1 MSECVVSVTCARESA
16 HVSWL
21 VTNRNVYCLFLGTIH
36 PNKRASVSVC
46 VERERVRVCVSIHPK
61 KKAREQ
67 EKTRTRVDFETTSV
81 HHSAIGDEGGQSEE
95 RG

>member
-1 MSECVVSVTCARESA
+1 VTCARESA

-21 VTNRNVYCLFLGTIH
+21 VTSRNVYFLFLGIIH

-46 VERERVRVCVSIHPK
+46 EREGVRECECLYIP
-61 KKAREQ
+61 RRRQ

-81 HHSAIGDEGGQSEE
+81 HHSAIGEEGGQSEE